1 METVIY
7 GVFYFYFLF
16 ITAPNLK
23 QALSTSPCLLCSA
36 SAVLGL
42 SIGWINSTAAFV
54 FSTT

>member
-54 FSTT
+54 FSTA